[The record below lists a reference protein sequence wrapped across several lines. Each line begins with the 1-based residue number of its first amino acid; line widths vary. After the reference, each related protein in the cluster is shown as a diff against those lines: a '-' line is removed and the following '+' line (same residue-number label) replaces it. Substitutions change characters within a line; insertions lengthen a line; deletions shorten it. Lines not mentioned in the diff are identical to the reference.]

1 MLGQSRKTRPDMTEK
16 LLTVMLR
23 IKTINQ
29 TNNQAFENSTI
40 FSKGELKYMVTF
52 VMIYLTIKELSVVSD
67 TKVSEKKIGQRKS
80 LEPRHEKSRLL
91 CVQPNHRVQSIE
103 F

>member
-1 MLGQSRKTRPDMTEK
+1 MTEK

-23 IKTINQ
+23 IKTIKQ
-29 TNNQAFENSTI
+29 RNNQAFANSTI
-40 FSKGELKYMVTF
+40 LSKGELKYMVTF

-67 TKVSEKKIGQRKS
+67 TKVSEKKRGQRKS
-80 LEPRHEKSRLL
+80 LEPRHEKSTLL